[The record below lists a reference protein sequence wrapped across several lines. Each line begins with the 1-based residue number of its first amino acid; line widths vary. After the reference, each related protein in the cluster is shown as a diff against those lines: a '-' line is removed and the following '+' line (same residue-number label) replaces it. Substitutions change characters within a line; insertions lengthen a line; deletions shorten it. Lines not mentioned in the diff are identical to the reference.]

1 MKAPSSLR
9 VIYIMCFIFVILCTI
24 PLFWNASG
32 LFAAF
37 TAICAIICLLTA
49 RIRSLPV
56 RLISALLPVV
66 LLVLTML
73 FGFLGM
79 SMLFFVPSAAVLIFF
94 AVFMAVGRFETEY
107 WKFRKTYIIMTAIS
121 VFISIIYFLVF
132 LAVEKET
139 RSVMNLPGVMGFTL
153 AQALFGMFV
162 LTEMRAGEPDSKWRA
177 RNAGRILGI
186 FSAVAAALV
195 FVFLILSFIFSF
207 ITPTLGPHAEKLKT
221 ERIRFHET
229 RIGYSPQY
237 VPGGQQVS
245 DDETITEDQPQKEP
259 DKKVDESFRWEFVA
273 IGILVAGAGAFFI
286 CRYLKKKK
294 EKKENPVEQK
304 TPEQQEQL
312 DNIVKI
318 RSIYKQYISFLRRN
332 GVQIGKGSTSQDI
345 LGFSKDLAAEEEE
358 EPNPEELEKGTEA
371 EEKLRDIYIRA
382 RYGNPASITADDA
395 LQAAALF
402 GEITAPKE

>member
-24 PLFWNASG
+24 PLFSNASG
-32 LFAAF
+32 FFAAF

-66 LLVLTML
+66 FLVLAML

-195 FVFLILSFIFSF
+195 FVFLILSCTGSSSSSIS
-207 ITPTLGPHAEKLKT
+207 PTWA
-221 ERIRFHET
+221 
-229 RIGYSPQY
+229 
-237 VPGGQQVS
+237 
-245 DDETITEDQPQKEP
+245 
-259 DKKVDESFRWEFVA
+259 
-273 IGILVAGAGAFFI
+273 
-286 CRYLKKKK
+286 
-294 EKKENPVEQK
+294 
-304 TPEQQEQL
+304 
-312 DNIVKI
+312 
-318 RSIYKQYISFLRRN
+318 
-332 GVQIGKGSTSQDI
+332 STTS
-345 LGFSKDLAAEEEE
+345 
-358 EPNPEELEKGTEA
+358 
-371 EEKLRDIYIRA
+371 
-382 RYGNPASITADDA
+382 
-395 LQAAALF
+395 
-402 GEITAPKE
+402 

>member
-32 LFAAF
+32 FFAAF
-37 TAICAIICLLTA
+37 TAICAVICLLTA

-66 LLVLTML
+66 LLVLAML

-132 LAVEKET
+132 LAVVKEA

-245 DDETITEDQPQKEP
+245 DDETITEDQPMKEL
-259 DKKVDESFRWEFVA
+259 DGKVDKSFRWEFVA

-286 CRYLKKKK
+286 CRHLKKKK
-294 EKKENPVEQK
+294 EEKENPVEQK

-318 RSIYKQYISFLRRN
+318 RSIYRQYISFLRRS

-345 LGFSKDLAAEEEE
+345 LGFSKDLASEEEE

-395 LQAAALF
+395 LQAAALL
-402 GEITAPKE
+402 GEITSPKE